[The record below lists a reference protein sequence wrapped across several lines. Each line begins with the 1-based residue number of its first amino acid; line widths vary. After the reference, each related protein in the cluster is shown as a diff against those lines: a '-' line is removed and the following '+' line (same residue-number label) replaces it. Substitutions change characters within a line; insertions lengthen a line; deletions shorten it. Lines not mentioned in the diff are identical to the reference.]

1 MDPMNQGKSA
11 SDLAT
16 EAVNKDTPAP
26 TTTPTYSTYGAIT
39 YGIIGAIIGAILG
52 FVSNQS
58 PIESV
63 KGLFMGA
70 VVFGL
75 IGALLG
81 AIFSTDGTGYYILKT
96 VANVFVD
103 TF

>member
-1 MDPMNQGKSA
+1 V
-11 SDLAT
+11 L
-16 EAVNKDTPAP
+16 
-26 TTTPTYSTYGAIT
+26 GAIFGWIFNNADT
-39 YGIIGAIIGAILG
+39 MEAT
-52 FVSNQS
+52 
-58 PIESV
+58 
-63 KGLFMGA
+63 KGGVMGA

-81 AIFSTDGTGYYILKT
+81 GLFSTDGTVANIMKT

>member
-1 MDPMNQGKSA
+1 
-11 SDLAT
+11 
-16 EAVNKDTPAP
+16 
-26 TTTPTYSTYGAIT
+26 
-39 YGIIGAIIGAILG
+39 
-52 FVSNQS
+52 
-58 PIESV
+58 
-63 KGLFMGA
+63 MGA